1 MKMGDVNIASE
12 KKHRRIG
19 RPRDPSAHRKILET
33 TLTLLETQSL
43 QDLTIEAI
51 AKEAGVSKV
60 TIYRWWPSKAMLVI
74 EAFTEAHLV
83 RTPMQR
89 DLPPGARLAKHLAML
104 SEQYAGFPGRVV
116 AQIIAEGQH
125 NPETLRAFREQF
137 HYGRRAVVR
146 EVMEEWKQ
154 SGEIDASYEV
164 EDLMDL
170 LYAPVY
176 MRLMLGHGALDRSF
190 VERHVR
196 FAYTLLGA
204 PVPKID

>member
-1 MKMGDVNIASE
+1 MVEVNIAND
-12 KKHRRIG
+12 KKPRRIG

-33 TLTLLETQSL
+33 TLSMLETQSL

-89 DLPPGARLAKHLAML
+89 DLPPGPRLAKHLAML
-104 SEQYAGFPGRVV
+104 CEQYAGFPGRVV

-125 NPETLRAFREQF
+125 NPDTLRAFREQF

-146 EVMEEWKQ
+146 EVMEEWRQ
-154 SGEIDASYEV
+154 SGEIDPKIEI

-176 MRLMLGHGALDRSF
+176 MRLTLGHGGLDRVF

-196 FAYTLLGA
+196 FTFSLLGA
-204 PVPKID
+204 SVPEVY